1 MRTIPMKTH
10 FVQSVIVSLVLVLP
24 VDGMTQSKAQTPRP
38 IKSEVT
44 TSKVMWAQEPTSFAG
59 LSLVEPIVL
68 ENCPIEEKKFTTM
81 SFYMTDYSEIS
92 RRIEAQEGV
101 GCVEADLNAPRSDLK
116 TPPKENLWG
125 SGTGNFRVT
134 LFRRL
139 NPLGNIVRLQVRE
152 GRVEKIEVSFST
164 ENYDK
169 VKDILGERYG
179 SAQRTEAVEL
189 RTNGGVSFPAEAM
202 YWLGEKVSLDARSM
216 VKREFNEVTKTLQ
229 VSGALVIVNNE
240 SVRMKSEADKS
251 NAKSAAEK
259 L

>member
-1 MRTIPMKTH
+1 MKKLHMKTLL
-10 FVQSVIVSLVLVLP
+10 VQSAAFVMLALP
-24 VDGMTQSKAQTPRP
+24 VDGMTQAKAQTPRQ
-38 IKSEVT
+38 INSEVT
-44 TSKVMWAQEPTSFAG
+44 SSKAIWAHEPTSFAG

-68 ENCPIEEKKFTTM
+68 ENCPVEEKRFNTM

-92 RRIEAQEGV
+92 RRTEAQEGV
-101 GCVEADLNAPRSDLK
+101 GCVEADLNAPRSDVR

-125 SGTGNFRVT
+125 SGTGYFRVA

-139 NPLGNIVRLQVRE
+139 KPLGDIVRLQVRD
-152 GRVEKIEVSFST
+152 GRIERIEVSFST
-164 ENYDK
+164 GDYDK
-169 VKDILGERYG
+169 VKSILVERYG

-189 RTNGGVSFPAEAM
+189 RTNGGVAFPGEAL

-216 VKREFNEVTKTLQ
+216 VKREFNEITKTLQ

-240 SVRMKSEADKS
+240 WVRMKSEAEKS
-251 NAKSAAEK
+251 NVKSAAEK